1 MKNIWSAAALTALVL
16 AACGKSGGDASPR
29 AGMTAEEHAKMQA
42 GGTEGAMD
50 SAGAVVRQTVHLTAQ
65 QEQAL
70 GVTYVKVQREPL
82 TRSIRTVG
90 EILAPEQNVRDVT
103 PKVAG
108 YVERLDVNTTG
119 ESVRKGRPLLAIYSP
134 DLVAAQEEFLT
145 ARRLATAVDSSAGE
159 AWQAAQATLESAR
172 RRLAWW
178 DVTPAQIARLERTG
192 EVAKNITLVSPVGG
206 IVLEK
211 NVLEGQRVMPG
222 DKLYRIADL
231 SEVWVEGEMFEQDLK
246 FVRPGTQA
254 HIEVSAYPGEH
265 VMGRV
270 SFVYP
275 TVDVH
280 SRTNRVRITV
290 PNRDLRLKP
299 GMFATIYFDSDLSER
314 YPSVPMAAVI
324 ATGERNLVFVRDS
337 TGMLSPREVVLGA
350 RAEDRVQVL
359 GGLSEGET
367 IVGSANFLVDAESR
381 LAATG
386 SSMPGMQHMSPPKAA
401 APAEHKHD

>member
-1 MKNIWSAAALTALVL
+1 MRMIWSAALAVALGL
-16 AACGKSGGDASPR
+16 AACGKSADEASPM

-42 GGTEGAMD
+42 GGTQGAMD
-50 SAGAVVRQTVHLTAQ
+50 SAGTAVRQAVHLTAQ

-70 GVTYVKVQREPL
+70 GVTYTTVQREPL
-82 TRSIRTVG
+82 TRTIRTVG
-90 EILAPEQNVRDVT
+90 EILAPEQNVADVT

-108 YVERLDVNTTG
+108 YVEHLYVNTTG
-119 ESVRKGRPLLAIYSP
+119 ESVRRGQTLLSIYSP

-145 ARRLATAVDSSAGE
+145 AKRLAGMVDSSAGE
-159 AWQAAQATLESAR
+159 AWAGAQATLESSR

-178 DVTPAQIARLERTG
+178 DITPAQINRLERTG
-192 EVAKNITLVSPVGG
+192 EVTKTLTLVSPVSG

-211 NVLEGQRVMPG
+211 SVLEGQRVMPG
-222 DKLYRIADL
+222 EKLYQIADL
-231 SEVWVEGEMFEQDLK
+231 REVWVEGEMFEQDLK
-246 FVRPGTQA
+246 FVRTGTQA

-280 SRTNRVRITV
+280 SRTNRVRVTV

-337 TGMLSPREVVLGA
+337 SGMLSPREVVLGA
-350 RAEDRVQVL
+350 RGGDRVQVL
-359 GGLSEGET
+359 SGLEEGET

-381 LAATG
+381 LGTTG
-386 SSMPGMQHMSPPKAA
+386 ASMPGMQHMSPSTPS
-401 APAEHKHD
+401 APAEHSHD